1 MKLQQEVILGE
12 IKGYKYS
19 GDVCSGFQSQG
30 GSLHLHASSHS
41 GGVCPGVQSQRGCF
55 VICVW
60 WTPGFTSKCNTYQPL
75 VDQHGSLTPHPQT
88 TVRVVLMHNV
98 YRWLKLQP
106 AGLSRLSWKVNKQIY
121 QKTDGLSLLHFSSFQ
136 IFWLLLFGATN
147 VASNNWMLLI
157 AKLW

>member
-1 MKLQQEVILGE
+1 MKIQQEVILGE

-19 GDVCSGFQSQG
+19 GYVCSGFQSQG

-60 WTPGFTSKCNTYQPL
+60 WTQGFTSKCNTYQPL
-75 VDQHGSLTPHPQT
+75 VDQHGNLTPHPQT
-88 TVRVVLMHNV
+88 QWEWNSCTMCTADWRSN
-98 YRWLKLQP
+98 
-106 AGLSRLSWKVNKQIY
+106 RLSYLDSVEKWTNRSSRRAG
-121 QKTDGLSLLHFSSFQ
+121 GLLLLYFSSLQ
-136 IFWLLLFGATN
+136 IFWLLLFEVMN
-147 VASNNWMLLI
+147 VASNNWMLSI